1 MSETTQAEAI
11 QADAAAENERAPLK
25 IALGIEYDGSLYYG
39 WQRQIDVASVQACL
53 EKALSKVADEPI
65 EVFLRRANRCWC
77 SRHRT
82 GCAFHHACDPKRR
95 RVDDGR
101 ECKFTARYRGALGE
115 NGG

>member
-65 EVFLRRANRCWC
+65 EVFCAG
-77 SRHRT
+77 RT
-82 GCAFHHACDPKRR
+82 DAGVHGTGQVVHFTTHAIRKDASL
-95 RVDDGR
+95 DDGR
-101 ECKFTARYRGALGE
+101 ECKFTAGYRGALGE